1 LGAAGGAAAVRR
13 RASSWRAAIA
23 HDSRDASCHRNNTAV
38 ITALTH
44 VDAIQLSCAIR
55 SGSDDTWTTSPNTST
70 TEPRIDEM
78 LDDAVVKAVMQRDG
92 VGRGELLGLI
102 EWARIELGKRRRQN
116 TIAAMRIGRAA

>member
-1 LGAAGGAAAVRR
+1 M
-13 RASSWRAAIA
+13 
-23 HDSRDASCHRNNTAV
+23 D
-38 ITALTH
+38 
-44 VDAIQLSCAIR
+44 
-55 SGSDDTWTTSPNTST
+55 TSPNTPT

-78 LDDAVVKAVMQRDG
+78 LDDAVIKAVMQRDG